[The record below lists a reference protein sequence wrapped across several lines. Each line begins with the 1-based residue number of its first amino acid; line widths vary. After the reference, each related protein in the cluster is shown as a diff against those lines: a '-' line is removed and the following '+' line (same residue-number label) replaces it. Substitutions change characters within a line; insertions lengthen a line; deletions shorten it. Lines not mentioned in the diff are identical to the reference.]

1 MVLAGRG
8 GGAVYAQGELAVVPR
23 LGVARRRGEHRS
35 RCPTMGVW
43 STGDQFL
50 DEAQM
55 IRSDDFVSGPWR
67 YERLCCD
74 HWVPVHAADELGH
87 LLLEFLS

>member
-1 MVLAGRG
+1 MMRAAGLNWYRANLG
-8 GGAVYAQGELAVVPR
+8 SAVVANNQHGP
-23 LGVARRRGEHRS
+23 VNVPIS
-35 RCPTMGVW
+35 CPTMGVW

-55 IRSDDFVSGPWR
+55 IRSEDFVSGPWR